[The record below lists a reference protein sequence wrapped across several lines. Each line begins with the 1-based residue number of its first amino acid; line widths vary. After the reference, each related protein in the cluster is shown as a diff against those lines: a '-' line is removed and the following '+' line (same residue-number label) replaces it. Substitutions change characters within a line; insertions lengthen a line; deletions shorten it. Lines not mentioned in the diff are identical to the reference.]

1 MWCALR
7 TLLYFIQVTDPLLAS
22 NTLLIKKLQTVMIHL
37 PRSLFL
43 FFLRELIVFACFQ
56 VKIEFYSWKIHCSWN
71 ASYWI
76 QFRGNWVKY
85 NDLWKWSNF
94 IIRLTREALRSVS
107 LWSLVEAF
115 RLFEPA
121 PLYTVITFLKKSSS
135 LSSETEKISQNN
147 CLLLQLYW

>member
-1 MWCALR
+1 MPWEHYCIS
-7 TLLYFIQVTDPLLAS
+7 Y
-22 NTLLIKKLQTVMIHL
+22 
-37 PRSLFL
+37 RSLTHCWLVIHYWSRNFKL
-43 FFLRELIVFACFQ
+43 LWFIYQGLFFFFFLRKLIIFASFQ
-56 VKIEFYSWKIHCSWN
+56 IKIEFYSWKIHCSWN

-147 CLLLQLYW
+147 YLLLQLYW